1 MRFTDRKPTKPNRFK
16 ITRDDGSTY
25 YVILE
30 RADEP
35 TEDGTPLNAE
45 ILNAVMEDI
54 ESAQTTANGKENI
67 GTAAKLLNRTNAVNE
82 ANTEYEKFMARGT
95 SLNSE
100 EVNPTANGLIAWT
113 FE

>member
-16 ITRDDGSTY
+16 ITREDGSTY
-25 YVILE
+25 YVVLE

-45 ILNAVMEDI
+45 ILNSIMEDI
-54 ESAQTTANGKENI
+54 EKAQKTADEKENI
-67 GTAAKLLNRTNAVNE
+67 GTATKLLNRTNAVNE
-82 ANTEYEKFMARGT
+82 ANSNYTTFMARGA
-95 SLNSE
+95 SLNSA

-113 FE
+113 YE